1 MLETWSSESMYIG
14 HKAVTFV
21 IALSFDM
28 FIGRKGIF
36 PVYFYIDSDV
46 SFKSV
51 YIIYT
56 IH

>member
-1 MLETWSSESMYIG
+1 MYIG

-28 FIGRKGIF
+28 FIARKGIF
-36 PVYFYIDSDV
+36 PVYFFIDSDV